1 MITLTWCDELTLVA
15 VTPPAERVNEHG
27 FPNDPSEVQTVVF
40 ANRKS
45 VGCSEFYKA
54 AQAGYATDLKFD
66 VYTEEYEGQKYAEYA
81 GKRYKV
87 LRTYTPEGGDT
98 TELTLSDLTERGGA
112 DG

>member
-1 MITLTWCDELTLVA
+1 MTWSDELTLIA
-15 VTPPAERVNEHG
+15 VTPPDVAVNEHG
-27 FPNDPSEVQTVVF
+27 FPNEPSEVATVLY

-45 VGCSEFYKA
+45 VGFSEFYKA
-54 AQAGYATDLKFD
+54 AQAGYTTDLKFD
-66 VYTEEYEGQKYAEYA
+66 VYTEEYEGQEYAEYN

-112 DG
+112 DGEI